1 MLRSRVSM
9 SGKPLENYGF
19 SRPGPSPR
27 VKSPLREKRQAG
39 GPKSIKKQAN
49 VHMERAVEVV

>member
-1 MLRSRVSM
+1 M